1 MSTRNREI
9 PLGTHIDT
17 PDGEIRVGLVK
28 YDPKKDE
35 YFYSVFGSKSKW
47 YHEKEVII
55 CEKQPIKR
63 RKKLSTFGKTTKKS

>member
-35 YFYSVFGSKSKW
+35 YFYSVFSSKSKW
-47 YHEKEVII
+47 YHEKEVTI

-63 RKKLSTFGKTTKKS
+63 RKKLSTSGKKTKKS

>member
-1 MSTRNREI
+1 MRTRNREI

-47 YHEKEVII
+47 YHEKEVTI

-63 RKKLSTFGKTTKKS
+63 WKKLSTSGKKTKKS